1 MSQHGYKVSKL
12 SRTLCG
18 KSLDPLE
25 DAYIILNDSVYCT
38 EACKDYGEK
47 CHKPLSSSIVT
58 SSQNFNAAPDSIPTH
73 RCSNL
78 DLRAL
83 KMRL

>member
-1 MSQHGYKVSKL
+1 MIKSLSKL
-12 SRTLCG
+12 SCTICE

-47 CHKPLSSSIVT
+47 CHKPLSSSTVT
-58 SSQNFNAAPDSIPTH
+58 N
-73 RCSNL
+73 
-78 DLRAL
+78 
-83 KMRL
+83 

>member
-1 MSQHGYKVSKL
+1 MTKFLSKL
-12 SRTLCG
+12 ACEVCG

-47 CHKPLSSSIVT
+47 CHKPLSSST
-58 SSQNFNAAPDSIPTH
+58 PT
-73 RCSNL
+73 N
-78 DLRAL
+78 
-83 KMRL
+83 